1 MSQYRKL
8 GKPTDQRLALL
19 RGQVTELLDKGKIV
33 TTDTRAKEVRSI
45 AEKLITLAVR
55 ECENTVEVTKSTQN
69 DKKQTV
75 EITVKNDLP
84 SRLHARRQA
93 LEILYKLPLPREEE
107 ETKKEYKARS
117 NTIKNPVVDKLFSE
131 IGPKY
136 KKRAEEKGQGGGYTR
151 IIKMGP
157 RKGDAA
163 EMVILELVD

>member
-8 GKPTDQRLALL
+8 GKPTDQRIALL

-75 EITVKNDLP
+75 ELTVKNDAP
-84 SRLHARRQA
+84 SRLQARRQA
-93 LEILYKLPLPREEE
+93 LEVLYKLPLAREED
-107 ETKKEYKARS
+107 ETKKEYAARA
-117 NTIKNPVVDKLFSE
+117 NKIKNPVVDKLFDE

-136 KKRAEEKGQGGGYTR
+136 KKRAEEKGIGGGYTR

>member
-1 MSQYRKL
+1 MGQYRKL
-8 GKPTDQRLALL
+8 GRPTDQRIALL
-19 RGQVTELLDKGKIV
+19 RGQVTELLNNGKII

-69 DKKQTV
+69 EMKQTV
-75 EITVKNDLP
+75 EITVKNDMP
-84 SRLHARRQA
+84 SRLHARRQVM
-93 LEILYKLPLPREEE
+93 EILYKVPLAREED
-107 ETKKEYKARS
+107 ET
-117 NTIKNPVVDKLFSE
+117 KNPVVSKLFDE

-136 KKRAEEKGQGGGYTR
+136 KKRAEEKGQMGGYTR

-157 RKGDAA
+157 RRGDSA

>member
-8 GKPTDQRLALL
+8 GRRTDQRIALL
-19 RGQVTELLDKGKIV
+19 RGQVTELLNKGKII

-55 ECENTVEVTKSTQN
+55 ECENTVEATKSTQN

-75 EITVKNDLP
+75 EITVKNDAP
-84 SRLHARRQA
+84 SRLHARRQVM
-93 LEILYKLPLPREEE
+93 EILYKVPLTREED
-107 ETKKEYKARS
+107 ETKKEFAARS
-117 NTIKNPVVDKLFSE
+117 NQIKNPVVDKLFDE

-136 KKRAEEKGQGGGYTR
+136 KKRAEEKGQRGGYTR

-157 RKGDAA
+157 RRGDAA
-163 EMVILELVD
+163 EMVILEMVD

>member
-1 MSQYRKL
+1 MAQYRKL
-8 GKPTDQRLALL
+8 GRPTDQRIALL
-19 RGQVTELLDKGKIV
+19 RGQVTELLNNGKII

-69 DKKQTV
+69 EMKQTV

-84 SRLHARRQA
+84 SRLNARRQM
-93 LEILYKLPLPREEE
+93 LKVLYKIPPVREED
-107 ETKKEYKARS
+107 ETKKEYAARS
-117 NTIKNPVVDKLFSE
+117 NKIKNVLVTKLFEE

-151 IIKMGP
+151 ILKMGP
-157 RKGDAA
+157 RRGDAA
-163 EMVILELVD
+163 EMVVLEMVD